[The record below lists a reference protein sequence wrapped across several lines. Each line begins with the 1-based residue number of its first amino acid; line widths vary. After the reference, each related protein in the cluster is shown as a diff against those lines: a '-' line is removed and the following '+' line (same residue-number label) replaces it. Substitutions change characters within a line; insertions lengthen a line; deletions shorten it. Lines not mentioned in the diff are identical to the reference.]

1 MLTKILHREQLTNTQ
16 LTFALSQNM
25 RRREVVQI
33 NHYGIQ
39 LKSLKLAKEKVQRK
53 VDNVLSKMDE
63 NTPTYSKLTFGSLAT
78 QQITSDTQQSSPNLR
93 SLRHN
98 YIQAKIPRNQLGLL
112 VEQGGWNNDI
122 YLQFKHEL
130 DTIDSDNSLELIRH
144 ITHNISLLLK
154 ENGSIGEQPLNKY
167 FQHHQNLFL
176 ADLELLLIRYG
187 MVELDDLIDLL
198 VVSKVARR
206 EEIESY
212 AKRIFCLNV
221 NKYME
226 ISKSQDDILVKRN
239 HVQNNLEKRLCVTS
253 TDLSRLLNQV
263 LKLDRLKR
271 IIDLMPTIENY
282 IRIHPINTLNAVKAL
297 KLECKSERECFY
309 R

>member
-1 MLTKILHREQLTNTQ
+1 MLTKILHREQLANTQ

-53 VDNVLSKMDE
+53 VDDVLSKMDE
-63 NTPTYSKLTFGSLAT
+63 NTPSYSKLTSQSSRLTFGSLAK
-78 QQITSDTQQSSPNLR
+78 QQISSDTQELSPNLR
-93 SLRHN
+93 SLRHH

-112 VEQGGWNNDI
+112 VEQGGWNNEI

-130 DTIDSDNSLELIRH
+130 DIIDSDNSLELIRH

-154 ENGSIGEQPLNKY
+154 ENGSISEQPLNKH

-176 ADLELLLIRYG
+176 ADFELLLIRYG

-198 VVSKVARR
+198 IVR
-206 EEIESY
+206 
-212 AKRIFCLNV
+212 
-221 NKYME
+221 
-226 ISKSQDDILVKRN
+226 
-239 HVQNNLEKRLCVTS
+239 
-253 TDLSRLLNQV
+253 
-263 LKLDRLKR
+263 
-271 IIDLMPTIENY
+271 
-282 IRIHPINTLNAVKAL
+282 
-297 KLECKSERECFY
+297 
-309 R
+309 

>member
-1 MLTKILHREQLTNTQ
+1 
-16 LTFALSQNM
+16 M

-39 LKSLKLAKEKVQRK
+39 LNSLKLAKEKVQRK

-63 NTPTYSKLTFGSLAT
+63 NITSKSSRFIFGSLAQQ
-78 QQITSDTQQSSPNLR
+78 QQISSDHQESSLNLR
-93 SLRHN
+93 SLRHH
-98 YIQAKIPRNQLGLL
+98 YIQAKIPRNQLNLL
-112 VEQGGWNNDI
+112 VEQGGWNNEI

-130 DTIDSDNSLELIRH
+130 DIIDSDNSLELIRH
-144 ITHNISLLLK
+144 ITRNISLLLK

-176 ADLELLLIRYG
+176 ADFELLLIRYG
-187 MVELDDLIDLL
+187 MIELDDLIDLL
-198 VVSKVARR
+198 IISKLARK

-221 NKYME
+221 NKFME
-226 ISKSQDDILVKRN
+226 IFKSQDNILVKRN

-253 TDLSRLLNQV
+253 VDLSQLLNQV

-271 IIDLMPTIENY
+271 IINLMPIIQNY
-282 IRIHPINTLNAVKAL
+282 IRLHPINTFNAVKAL
-297 KLECKSERECFY
+297 KLECKSEFRGFLFF
-309 R
+309 